1 MGCWSRVNSDPMH
14 FRFKLLTPLVLAMML
29 SVAQASPSDVHSTQ
43 EVSPTSQILTQLDQ
57 VRQTVTLG
65 ATELVEGALN
75 LIGVPYRRGG
85 NSAEDGLDCSGLVK
99 SVYAQT
105 LGLIL
110 PRRADQQAAATQK
123 IDKTE
128 LQPGD
133 LVFFNTMRRAFSH
146 VGIYIGE
153 GKFVHAPKPG
163 ASVRV
168 DSMTQSYWT
177 RRFDGARRV
186 LAGEDSTQQR

>member
-1 MGCWSRVNSDPMH
+1 MLFHP
-14 FRFKLLTPLVLAMML
+14 KLLVSLILAL
-29 SVAQASPSDVHSTQ
+29 AVCSVSAGPSSVYDDQETTKAQQ
-43 EVSPTSQILTQLDQ
+43 LLTQLDE
-57 VRQTVTLG
+57 VRQTVTIG
-65 ATELVEGALN
+65 ATELVESALN

-85 NSAEDGLDCSGLVK
+85 TSTEDGLDCSGLVK
-99 SVYAQT
+99 TVYAQT

-146 VGIYIGE
+146 VGIYIGD
-153 GKFVHAPKPG
+153 GQFVHAPKPG
-163 ASVRV
+163 SSVRV
-168 DSMTQSYWT
+168 DNMTQSYWT

-186 LAGEDSTQQR
+186 LSNDETSPQVR